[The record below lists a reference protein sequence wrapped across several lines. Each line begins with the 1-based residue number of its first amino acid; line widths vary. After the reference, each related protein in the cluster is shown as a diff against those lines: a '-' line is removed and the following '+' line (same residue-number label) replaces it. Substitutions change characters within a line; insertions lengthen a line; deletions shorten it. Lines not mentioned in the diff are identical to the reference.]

1 MKWLELPWHKP
12 PAAVS
17 TSGQGIVVATGH
29 GNGERKTEKETFMSQ
44 LTQPKQEMQ
53 VQSLREDV
61 KDVNFEVDLSP
72 IEDIYRAAGIM
83 NLRSGYSINKVV
95 EMLRSAHI
103 RDLSK
108 EMKRSAILMALDSA
122 GVAIGQLQNDAKT
135 RQEALD
141 SHEMQQRKLLEA
153 EWARKA
159 EEITQI
165 QAELESI
172 KAHYTARI
180 GHNIEGVEREKATFA
195 TWVTLKQQEC
205 QSIADAV
212 DLCLKSPASEPALA
226 PPTDMSI
233 VKVSAKT
240 V

>member
-1 MKWLELPWHKP
+1 
-12 PAAVS
+12 VS
-17 TSGQGIVVATGH
+17 AGGQGIVVDTNR
-29 GNGERKTEKETFMSQ
+29 GNGERKSEKETFMSR

-53 VQSLREDV
+53 VHSAREGI
-61 KDVNFEVDLSP
+61 NFEVDLSS

-83 NLRSGYSINKVV
+83 NLRGGYSINKVV
-95 EMLRSAHI
+95 EMLHSAHI

-122 GVAIGQLQNDAKT
+122 GAAIGQLQNDAQA

-141 SHEMQQRKLLEA
+141 SHELQQRKLVEA

-165 QAELESI
+165 QAELEGI
-172 KAHYTARI
+172 EAHYTARI
-180 GHNIEGVEREKATFA
+180 GRNIEGVEREKATFA
-195 TWVTLKQQEC
+195 AWVTLKQQEC

-212 DLCLKSPASEPALA
+212 ELCLKSPVSEPLIAPSPEVSLA
-226 PPTDMSI
+226 
-233 VKVSAKT
+233 KVSAKT